1 MAEDWSADP
10 GGGTGNGGADL
21 HIGDGT
27 LPSLKKQLDRLLTE
41 LESRGVAEGIRS
53 STVGTGSYGD
63 FAGAR
68 ELATHQARVHQK
80 LQAFSQIF
88 GEQIE
93 ALGIAAQISDK
104 GFENVEADAVQ
115 RLRAIQQNAYEHYKA
130 PKDAPTA
137 GQDAKATDADEQGA
151 Y

>member
-1 MAEDWSADP
+1 MAEDWGAGSRST
-10 GGGTGNGGADL
+10 GGSGADL
-21 HIGDGT
+21 HVGDGT
-27 LPSLKKQLDRLLTE
+27 LVSLKKQLDLLLLE
-41 LESRGVAEGIRS
+41 LDNRGVQEEIRS
-53 STVGTGSYGD
+53 STVGAGSYGD

-80 LQAFSQIF
+80 LEAFSRIF

-93 ALGIAAQISDK
+93 ALGIAAQISEK
-104 GFENVEADAVQ
+104 GFQNVEADAVQ

-137 GQDAKATDADEQGA
+137 GQDAKATDDDEQAA